1 MKHVSKNDISWF
13 QPLVLFGKH
22 IFRHLSFY
30 YLDKYFRFSSGTV
43 VKCTGKRKKN
53 SNIAH
58 LNFSEL
64 GLFLFDHVLDL
75 TTLERPEHGLKNQ
88 IGQRIEKE
96 TLGSLIQQS
105 R

>member
-1 MKHVSKNDISWF
+1 MKHVSKDDISWF

-30 YLDKYFRFSSGTV
+30 YLDISFRVSSGTV
-43 VKCTGKRKKN
+43 VKCTEKKN